1 MCVSTE
7 ILSIRNLYFL
17 ILSENTRYKGGALSS
32 LRFEMSAMILSGSL
46 AKDRDLS
53 FGVHCSKIFLSTV
66 WLEKKRLNT
75 YFLNYKRIPTYRAEV
90 KSLKHTACW
99 YHVLWSG
106 QWHHCTAVLSSQ
118 LLPQC
123 LLCSWYNHVCH
134 Y

>member
-17 ILSENTRYKGGALSS
+17 ILSENTQYKGGALSS

-90 KSLKHTACW
+90 IETYCLLVSHPVKWAVTQLHT
-99 YHVLWSG
+99 
-106 QWHHCTAVLSSQ
+106 TVLSSQ

-123 LLCSWYNHVCH
+123 LLCS
-134 Y
+134 